1 MSTPAVPGSVRRQ
14 AATVVIP
21 CLNEEEPIADVVRE
35 ILAQG
40 GEDISIEEVIVVDNG
55 STDRTAERAEAA
67 GARVVREPRRGYGRA
82 CAAGLAAVRPG
93 AEIVCFLDGDGSDAP
108 SFIGAVVA
116 PVANSEADFVMG
128 SRLRGRREP
137 GSMTPQ
143 QIAAGWLAGLLLRL
157 AYGVRFTDMSPLR
170 AMRPEKLKALGMT
183 EETYGWNLE
192 MQMRVA
198 AHGLRSLEI
207 PVDHRCRRGGESKVS
222 GNLAAGLKAAWKI
235 ATTFLRLAATLR
247 RDAPAAQQDSFARG

>member
-1 MSTPAVPGSVRRQ
+1 MSAVPGSSPTTAVIIPVT
-14 AATVVIP
+14 AVIIP

-35 ILAQG
+35 VIAEG
-40 GEDISIEEVIVVDNG
+40 VGEVIVVDNG
-55 STDRTAERAEAA
+55 STDRTADRAAAA
-67 GARVVREPRRGYGRA
+67 GARVVSEPRRGYGRA

-93 AEIVCFLDGDGSDAP
+93 TEIVCFLDGDGSDVP
-108 SFIGAVVA
+108 SFIAAVVA
-116 PVANSEADFVMG
+116 PVANGEADFVMG

-143 QIAAGWLAGLLLRL
+143 QIAAGWLAGVLLRL
-157 AYGVRFTDMSPLR
+157 VYGVRFSDMSPLR
-170 AMRPEKLKALGMT
+170 AMRTDTLTALGMT
-183 EETYGWNLE
+183 ETTYGWNLE

-198 AHGLRSLEI
+198 ADGLRSVEI

-235 ATTFLRLAATLR
+235 TATFLRLAATLR
-247 RDAPAAQQDSFARG
+247 RDSGSAQRHSFARG